1 MTVHIAGLGTAV
13 YKADGQMTRLATS
26 TTTSAYTYAGAD
38 QTELIRETRA
48 DGLNNVYAYGRT
60 DANGIPLVKAHT
72 VGLNTLDNTAFLV
85 HDPQGTPIAL
95 RTPDG
100 QVHYYA
106 QDGLGSVT
114 HLTNQDGATTGTYS
128 YDPWGGSTTGQ
139 NAVGVTR
146 FNPYG
151 YAGGIDDPNS
161 TLVHFAKRWYDPATG
176 RFTQPD
182 SLETLGDPSR
192 ANRYEYAASNPINY
206 VDPTGLVDCG
216 LAAGAGGIL
225 GGIVGAGFGGF
236 ASGGNP
242 VGAAVGFVKGVTSGY
257 EVTQAVCESNA
268 DTAGGRVLD
277 GVEAYFNVDVL

>member
-1 MTVHIAGLGTAV
+1 
-13 YKADGQMTRLATS
+13 
-26 TTTSAYTYAGAD
+26 
-38 QTELIRETRA
+38 
-48 DGLNNVYAYGRT
+48 GLNNVYAYGRT

-100 QVHYYA
+100 QVHYYT

-114 HLTNQDGATTGTYS
+114 HLTNQNGATTGTYS
-128 YDPWGGSTTGQ
+128 YDPWGVTTPGQ
-139 NAVGVTR
+139 NAAEVTR

-161 TLVHFAKRWYDPATG
+161 TLVHFGQRWYDPATG

-182 SLETLGDPSR
+182 SLETLADPTR

-206 VDPTGLVDCG
+206 VDPTGLSTCDFFDDTSALL
-216 LAAGAGGIL
+216 LAGSAGAFGIAYYFPLVAPTAFGVGVVTGIL
-225 GGIVGAGFGGF
+225 GAG
-236 ASGGNP
+236 
-242 VGAAVGFVKGVTSGY
+242 VAA
-257 EVTQAVCESNA
+257 
-268 DTAGGRVLD
+268 
-277 GVEAYFNVDVL
+277 GVELLCD